1 MQKCEIVALGETGAS
16 FAAIIAP
23 DSAKSESEVGM
34 KKVSLNLRLF
44 GEDGDGGVQ
53 RAEGSGMQTED
64 CAAEQSVKEKGHT
77 GSKKKAARRSHR
89 SAAPVGGEKAT
100 VSSSRM
106 GEEFD
111 GEDTSADN
119 GEQRSYAEG
128 ETAVEATV
136 SQKGMLPRGAM
147 RIVQSLAAMYQLQE
161 TDLDGIADAFRRTE
175 IKNALEERLRRRNA
189 AKQYK
194 ALLGEAEELSKKV
207 RGFDLKAELSD
218 RRFRGMLRA
227 GFSMEEAWRA
237 VHFDQLL
244 GTIVRQATEKGAREA
259 AERLRKEA
267 ARPDENGVKG
277 QSGISRKTSVE
288 HLTGRGIRD
297 ILRRVENGA
306 KVKF

>member
-1 MQKCEIVALGETGAS
+1 
-16 FAAIIAP
+16 
-23 DSAKSESEVGM
+23 M

-44 GEDGDGGVQ
+44 GEDGAGEGVAQ
-53 RAEGSGMQTED
+53 SGEGSSVQAED
-64 CAAEQSVKEKGHT
+64 CAAEQSEKEKRHT
-77 GSKKKAARRSHR
+77 GGKKKAVRKSYH
-89 SAAPVGGEKAT
+89 SAAPVGGEEAT
-100 VSSSRM
+100 ASSSRT
-106 GEEFD
+106 GEESD
-111 GEDTSADN
+111 GEETPADN

-128 ETAVEATV
+128 ETAMEATA

-194 ALLGEAEELSKKV
+194 ALLGEAEEMSKKV

-227 GFSMEEAWRA
+227 GFTMEEAWRA

-244 GTIVRQATEKGAREA
+244 GTVVRQATEKGAREA
-259 AERLRKEA
+259 AERLRREA

>member
-1 MQKCEIVALGETGAS
+1 
-16 FAAIIAP
+16 
-23 DSAKSESEVGM
+23 M
-34 KKVSLNLRLF
+34 KKISLNLRLF
-44 GEDGDGGVQ
+44 GEDGAGEGVTQRGEGSSVQ
-53 RAEGSGMQTED
+53 RED
-64 CAAEQSVKEKGHT
+64 CAAEQSEKEKGHT
-77 GSKKKAARRSHR
+77 GGKTKAVRKSHR
-89 SAAPVGGEKAT
+89 SAAPVGGGDAA
-100 VSSSRM
+100 SSPRI
-106 GEEFD
+106 GEESD
-111 GEDTSADN
+111 REETPADN
-119 GEQRSYAEG
+119 GEQTPYIEG
-128 ETAVEATV
+128 ETAEEVPP

-147 RIVQSLAAMYQLQE
+147 RIVQSLAAAYQLQE
-161 TDLDGIADAFRRTE
+161 TDIDGIADAFCRTE

-194 ALLGEAEELSKKV
+194 VLLGEAEELSKKV

-218 RRFRGMLRA
+218 RRFRGMLHA

-244 GTIVRQATEKGAREA
+244 GTVVRQATEKGAREA
-259 AERLRKEA
+259 AERLRREA

>member
-1 MQKCEIVALGETGAS
+1 
-16 FAAIIAP
+16 
-23 DSAKSESEVGM
+23 M

-44 GEDGDGGVQ
+44 GEDGAGEGVAQ
-53 RAEGSGMQTED
+53 SGEGSSVQAED
-64 CAAEQSVKEKGHT
+64 CAAEQSEKEKRHT
-77 GSKKKAARRSHR
+77 GGKKKAVRKSHR
-89 SAAPVGGEKAT
+89 SAAPVGGEEAT
-100 VSSSRM
+100 ALSSRM
-106 GEEFD
+106 GEEAD
-111 GEDTSADN
+111 GEETPADN
-119 GEQRSYAEG
+119 GEQAPYTEGQAAEG
-128 ETAVEATV
+128 VPL

-244 GTIVRQATEKGAREA
+244 GTVVRQATEKGAREA
-259 AERLRKEA
+259 AERLRREA